1 MNILKD
7 SFGRR
12 FPYIRLSI
20 SDVCNFKCGYCLPN
34 GYKIDKSDLDKIKK
48 NFISEMLDENE
59 TIEMIKKI
67 NDEHQTVVDPHTA
80 VGIGA
85 VKKLGIEKNCVV
97 LSTAHPCKFP
107 KAIEDAI
114 SKTENLPNSLKYV
127 NDRKEKFELLSND
140 IEKVKKYV
148 MNSI

>member
-1 MNILKD
+1 M
-7 SFGRR
+7 
-12 FPYIRLSI
+12 
-20 SDVCNFKCGYCLPN
+20 
-34 GYKIDKSDLDKIKK
+34 
-48 NFISEMLDENE
+48 
-59 TIEMIKKI
+59 
-67 NDEHQTVVDPHTA
+67 
-80 VGIGA
+80 
-85 VKKLGIEKNCVV
+85 

-114 SKTENLPNSLKYV
+114 SKTENLPESLKYV

>member
-1 MNILKD
+1 MVNK
-7 SFGRR
+7 
-12 FPYIRLSI
+12 
-20 SDVCNFKCGYCLPN
+20 N
-34 GYKIDKSDLDKIKK
+34 DLEKIKK
-48 NFISEMLDENE
+48 NFISEMLDEKE
-59 TIEMIKKI
+59 TIKMIKTI
-67 NDEHQTVVDPHTA
+67 NDEYKMVVDPHTA

-85 VKKLGIEKNCVV
+85 MRKLGLEKNCVV

-114 SKTENLPNSLKYV
+114 SKTENLPDGLKYI
-127 NDRKEKFELLSND
+127 NNRREKFELLSND

>member
-1 MNILKD
+1 M
-7 SFGRR
+7 
-12 FPYIRLSI
+12 
-20 SDVCNFKCGYCLPN
+20 
-34 GYKIDKSDLDKIKK
+34 YKR
-48 NFISEMLDENE
+48 
-59 TIEMIKKI
+59 
-67 NDEHQTVVDPHTA
+67 Q
-80 VGIGA
+80 
-85 VKKLGIEKNCVV
+85 V

-114 SKTENLPNSLKYV
+114 SKTENLPDSLKYV

>member
-1 MNILKD
+1 M
-7 SFGRR
+7 
-12 FPYIRLSI
+12 
-20 SDVCNFKCGYCLPN
+20 
-34 GYKIDKSDLDKIKK
+34 YKR
-48 NFISEMLDENE
+48 
-59 TIEMIKKI
+59 
-67 NDEHQTVVDPHTA
+67 QDPHTA

-85 VKKLGIEKNCVV
+85 AKKLGLERNCVV

-114 SKTENLPNSLKYV
+114 SKTENLPESLKYV
-127 NDRKEKFELLSND
+127 NDRKEKYELLSND

>member
-1 MNILKD
+1 MKL
-7 SFGRR
+7 
-12 FPYIRLSI
+12 
-20 SDVCNFKCGYCLPN
+20 
-34 GYKIDKSDLDKIKK
+34 KIKDQLPDTEIFQLVDGEPQK
-48 NFISEMLDENE
+48 SKLRE
-59 TIEMIKKI
+59 T
-67 NDEHQTVVDPHTA
+67 
-80 VGIGA
+80 IGA
-85 VKKLGIEKNCVV
+85 VRKLGLEKNCVV

-114 SKTENLPNSLKYV
+114 SKTENLPESLKYV